1 MINFLKMEGSMIF
14 KILLGVVLG
23 GLAGFDLSYFTRS
36 MGSS

>member
-1 MINFLKMEGSMIF
+1 MIF

-23 GLAGFDLSYFTRS
+23 GLAGFGLSYLTRS